1 MAAVLGHYNIWNLT
15 SGQALQEG
23 WLSLQNVRPL
33 STISAA
39 LSIAMAPVIIF
50 GNILVLV
57 AVWKDPLKKLRSS
70 PSNLILTSMAIADL
84 LVGLVVCP
92 ITAYWGL
99 VISVR
104 EESPLDLSVIFAL
117 NVFSVNVS
125 FGHMFLLTVDR
136 VFAVIT
142 PLRYRATV
150 TNKRVFIA
158 NCACWIYFIAFGSA
172 FLVLRDLFAII
183 GAVYNFQ
190 LLFMLLGMLAM
201 YVMILNYFHRY
212 SKERAEG
219 HSLRDRNI
227 IMQREKDL
235 FKAISVVVCAFLICY
250 MPWFIVKTLIY
261 FCKACQTHLSLL
273 MISFVFSGS
282 LKCANSG
289 LNPFLYTWRLPKYR
303 ETLIYFWRQLILKK
317 GKANKSKFTI
327 S

>member
-1 MAAVLGHYNIWNLT
+1 MAAVHGHYNIWNVT
-15 SGQALQEG
+15 SEQALQEG
-23 WLSLQNVRPL
+23 WLSLQNVR
-33 STISAA
+33 SFSAISAA
-39 LSIAMAPVIIF
+39 LSIAMAPVIVF

-92 ITAYWGL
+92 ITAYWGW

-104 EESPLDLSVIFAL
+104 GESPLDLSVIFAI

-150 TNKRVFIA
+150 ANKRVFIA
-158 NCACWIYFIAFGSA
+158 NCACWIYFIAFGIA
-172 FLVLRDLFAII
+172 FLMLRDLFAIM

-201 YVMILNYFHRY
+201 LN
-212 SKERAEG
+212 
-219 HSLRDRNI
+219 
-227 IMQREKDL
+227 
-235 FKAISVVVCAFLICY
+235 
-250 MPWFIVKTLIY
+250 
-261 FCKACQTHLSLL
+261 
-273 MISFVFSGS
+273 FSDES
-282 LKCANSG
+282 MHQK
-289 LNPFLYTWRLPKYR
+289 PT
-303 ETLIYFWRQLILKK
+303 KK
-317 GKANKSKFTI
+317 
-327 S
+327 

>member
-104 EESPLDLSVIFAL
+104 EESPLDLSVICAL

-303 ETLIYFWRQLILKK
+303 ETLLYFWRQLILKK

>member
-104 EESPLDLSVIFAL
+104 EESPLDLSVICAL

-172 FLVLRDLFAII
+172 FLVLRDLFAIM

>member
-23 WLSLQNVRPL
+23 WLSLQNVRSL

-99 VISVR
+99 VIFVR
-104 EESPLDLSVIFAL
+104 GESPLDLSVICAL
-117 NVFSVNVS
+117 NVFSENVS

-172 FLVLRDLFAII
+172 FLVLRDLFAIM

-303 ETLIYFWRQLILKK
+303 ETLLYFWRQLILKK

>member
-104 EESPLDLSVIFAL
+104 EESPLDLSVICAL

-172 FLVLRDLFAII
+172 FLVLRDLFAIM

-303 ETLIYFWRQLILKK
+303 ETLLYFWRQLILKK

>member
-104 EESPLDLSVIFAL
+104 GESPLDLSVIFAI

-172 FLVLRDLFAII
+172 FLVLRDLFAIM

-235 FKAISVVVCAFLICY
+235 FKAVSVVVCAFLICY

-273 MISFVFSGS
+273 MISFAFSGS

>member
-1 MAAVLGHYNIWNLT
+1 MAAVHGHYNIWNVT
-15 SGQALQEG
+15 SEQALQEG
-23 WLSLQNVRPL
+23 WLSLQNVRTL
-33 STISAA
+33 SAISAA
-39 LSIAMAPVIIF
+39 LSIAMAPVIVF

-104 EESPLDLSVIFAL
+104 GESPLDLSVIFAI

-172 FLVLRDLFAII
+172 FLVLRDLFAIM

-235 FKAISVVVCAFLICY
+235 FKAISVVVCAILICY
-250 MPWFIVKTLIY
+250 MPWLIVSTLIY
-261 FCKACQTHLSLL
+261 FCKACHPHLPLL
-273 MISFVFSGS
+273 MVSLGFSGS
-282 LKCANSG
+282 LTCANSG